1 MDKYLELIKKL
12 EEGKADAEKFFTQGN
27 KSAGTRVRAVLLE
40 VKNES
45 QEIRKLVSEIKNS

>member
-45 QEIRKLVSEIKNS
+45 QEIRKLISEIKNS